1 MSDIAKRLEK
11 IPFCGFHK
19 KLLIIGGLGYTFDAM
34 ETSSMA
40 FVLPV
45 INKVWGLTSFET
57 GLIASS
63 TSSGVLFG
71 ALFAGLCGDYFGR
84 RVVMMSALMLFCLAS
99 LVSASMEHWQSFYIC
114 RLFVGFGGGAESAIV
129 APFLSEFIAKKYR
142 GAFIGSLAGF
152 FSFGYILSAILG
164 NVLVPHFTEGW
175 RYMLIV
181 TSLPVF
187 VLLWWRRTLPESP
200 LWLHSCGRHEEASA
214 TMRNIEQVALQEGW
228 QPEQTGSPPASDEIN
243 PAQHTFLTRLKAIW
257 SVRLWKTTMMS
268 WIMWFSTAFS
278 YYTFSTWFPTLLV
291 QSGMELKKSLGYSL
305 LMYVAQLPGYFSAA
319 YFNQRFGQQKTVIGY
334 MCLSA
339 LSAVLLAISHDTW
352 TIVLF
357 GISLSFFMNGT
368 FGGIY
373 AYTPGLFPTNLRA
386 TGMGASSSFGRLG
399 AIAAPIMVGIVFP
412 VMGFAGVFGITT
424 AVLII
429 GAIAVLIPGI
439 SKKWKL
445 PKS

>member
-1 MSDIAKRLEK
+1 MSDIAKRLEQ

-19 KLLIIGGLGYTFDAM
+19 KLLVIGGLGYTFDAM

-40 FVLPV
+40 FVLPA
-45 INKVWGLTSFET
+45 INKVWELTSIET

-63 TSSGVLFG
+63 TSTGVLFG

-84 RVVMMSALMLFCLAS
+84 RVVMISALMLFCLAS
-99 LVSASMEHWQSFYIC
+99 LVSASMEHWQSFYVC

-164 NVLVPHFTEGW
+164 NVLVPHFAEGW

-187 VLLWWRRTLPESP
+187 ILLWWRRTLPESP
-200 LWLHSCGRHEEASA
+200 LWLHSCGRHEEANVA
-214 TMRNIEQVALQEGW
+214 MWNIERAVLLEGLR
-228 QPEQTGSPPASDEIN
+228 PEQTRNIPVSDESPQTQYN
-243 PAQHTFLTRLKAIW
+243 FLTRLKAIW
-257 SVRLWKTTMMS
+257 SEKLWKTSMMS
-268 WIMWFSTAFS
+268 WIMWFSVAFS

-291 QSGMELKKSLGYSL
+291 QNGMELKKSLGYSL

-319 YFNQRFGQQKTVIGY
+319 YFNQRCGQQKTVIGY

-339 LSAVLLAISHDTW
+339 LSAVFLATAHDTW
-352 TIVLF
+352 SIVLS
-357 GISLSFFMNGT
+357 GVSLSFFMNGT
-368 FGGIY
+368 FGGVY
-373 AYTPGLFPTNLRA
+373 AYMPELFPTSLRA

-399 AIAAPIMVGIVFP
+399 AIGAPIMVGMIFP
-412 VMGFAGVFGITT
+412 VMGFAGIFGITT
-424 AVLII
+424 VVLII
-429 GAIAVLIPGI
+429 GAVAVLTLGA
-439 SKKWKL
+439 SAKRTS

>member
-1 MSDIAKRLEK
+1 MSDIARRIEQL
-11 IPFCGFHK
+11 PFCGFHK
-19 KLLIIGGLGYTFDAM
+19 KLLVIGGLGYTFDAM
-34 ETSSMA
+34 ETSSLA

-45 INKVWGLTSFET
+45 ISKVWGLTSFET

-63 TSSGVLFG
+63 TSTGVLFG

-99 LVSASMEHWQSFYIC
+99 LASAGMEHWQSFYVC

-164 NVLVPHFTEGW
+164 NLLVPHFAEGW
-175 RYMLIV
+175 RYMLII

-187 VLLWWRRTLPESP
+187 ILLWWRRTLPESP
-200 LWLHSCGRHEEASA
+200 LWLQSCGRHDEARA
-214 TMRNIEQVALQEGW
+214 TMRNIEQAVLREGLR
-228 QPEQTGSPPASDEIN
+228 PGQTRSISVSGESL
-243 PAQHTFLTRLKAIW
+243 PAQYNFLTRLKAIW
-257 SVRLWKTTMMS
+257 SAELWKTTMMS
-268 WIMWFSTAFS
+268 WMMWFSVAFS

-291 QSGMELKKSLGYSL
+291 QTGMELKKSLGYSL
-305 LMYVAQLPGYFSAA
+305 LMYVAQLPGYFSVA
-319 YFNQRFGQQKTVIGY
+319 YLNQRFGQRKTLISY

-339 LSAVLLAISHDTW
+339 LSAALLAVSHDPLA
-352 TIVLF
+352 VVSA
-357 GISLSFFMNGT
+357 GISLSFFMNGA
-368 FGGIY
+368 FGGVY
-373 AYTPGLFPTNLRA
+373 AYTPGLFPTSLRA

-399 AIAAPIMVGIVFP
+399 AIAAPVMVGILFP
-412 VMGFAGVFGITT
+412 VMGFAGVFSITT

-429 GAIAVLIPGI
+429 GAAAVLIPGA
-439 SKKWKL
+439 STKRAS
-445 PKS
+445 PES